1 MSRERRKLRW
11 ERSIALGIRAQL
23 VQTQARRLEI
33 AREMLQALVGSLFDE
48 PLGQQ
53 AGQVFLNV
61 AAGLGKRLG
70 QLLELLLQRR
80 VPRENVPNESRDLL
94 GEQRHPRALLAAA
107 GPGLP

>member
-1 MSRERRKLRW
+1 MSRERRKLRG
-11 ERSIALGIRAQL
+11 EARIALRIRAQL

-53 AGQVFLNV
+53 AGQVLLNV

-80 VPRENVPNESRDLL
+80 VLRESLFKECGDLL
-94 GEQRHPRALLAAA
+94 GVWRS
-107 GPGLP
+107 